1 MCRRLLVIL
10 MLPLILMNSSV
21 MFAHEHGGIDLL
33 HSSRPHVHVN
43 GTQSHTHSHHE
54 HARGHV
60 HHHADHHDVHHHHRD
75 HRHESV
81 DTHDECE
88 SGLNRLTANCHAD
101 HDSDAIYIDVSDM
114 VVVELTNFN
123 TSLELSSDYLG
134 DVYDTFCWLRS
145 SFVLA
150 CPEEPPPGAP
160 ATPLYARYCLW
171 LI

>member
-1 MCRRLLVIL
+1 

-54 HARGHV
+54 HAHG
-60 HHHADHHDVHHHHRD
+60 HHHGDHHYGA
-75 HRHESV
+75 V
-81 DTHDECE
+81 DPNAECD
-88 SGLNRLTANCHAD
+88 SGLNQSSSECPAD
-101 HDSDAIYIDVSDM
+101 HDSDALYIDVSD
-114 VVVELTNFN
+114 VVIVELTSFD
-123 TSLELSSDYLG
+123 TSLDLSIDCL
-134 DVYDTFCWLRS
+134 DEVVDTFCRLRS

-150 CPEEPPPGAP
+150 CPDEPPPRST
-160 ATPLYARYCLW
+160 ATPLYVRHCLW